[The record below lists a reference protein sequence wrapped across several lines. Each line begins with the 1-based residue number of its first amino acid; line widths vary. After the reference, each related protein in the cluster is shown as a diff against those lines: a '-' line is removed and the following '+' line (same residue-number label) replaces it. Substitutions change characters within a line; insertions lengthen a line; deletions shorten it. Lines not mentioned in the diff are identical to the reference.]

1 MKRLIV
7 IRGGG
12 ELATAAAIYLHKSGF
27 RVLMLEKAQP
37 TSTRRE
43 VSFADAAYDGKK
55 VVARVTCSREND
67 PKTAEKR
74 LKAGE
79 VILMV
84 DPKGKHIPY
93 FKPKVLLDGIMAHEN
108 KGTSRDMAE
117 HTLALGPGFCAGR
130 DVDAVIETMR
140 GHNLGK
146 IIYEGYSYRDQ
157 GKLSL
162 VDAAGAVGQIL
173 FSPEAGTFE
182 GLQNISY
189 RIRRDEPVA
198 RIRREDGEVIGIRA
212 KIDGV
217 LRGILHSGCPVKK
230 GQKIV
235 DVNPVMSREE
245 CFTLTDKARC
255 VAGSVLQ
262 AVMAWESKKRKRI
275 TFDF

>member
-12 ELATAAAIYLHKSGF
+12 ELATACAIYLHNSGF

-43 VSFADAAYDGKK
+43 ISFADAVYDGRKT
-55 VVARVTCSREND
+55 VARVTCRRED
-67 PKTAEKR
+67 SLKEAERR
-74 LKAGE
+74 LKEGE
-79 VILMV
+79 VIMMV
-84 DPKGKHIPY
+84 DPKGKHIPG
-93 FKPKVLLDGIMAHEN
+93 FKPKVLLDAILAHEN
-108 KGTSRDMAE
+108 KGTVKGMAE

-173 FSPEAGTFE
+173 FAPEAGRLE
-182 GLQNISY
+182 GLQNISHKTQKG
-189 RIRRDEPVA
+189 ELLA
-198 RIRREDGEVIGIRA
+198 RIHREDGSALEICSQM
-212 KIDGV
+212 DGV
-217 LRGILHSGCPVKK
+217 LRGIMHSGCSVKK
-230 GQKIV
+230 GQKIA

>member
-1 MKRLIV
+1 MKRLVV

-12 ELATAAAIYLHKSGF
+12 ELATAAAIYLHNSGF

-55 VVARVTCSREND
+55 TVARVTCRRED
-67 PKTAEKR
+67 SPREAEKR
-74 LKAGE
+74 LKDGE
-79 VILMV
+79 VIMMI

-93 FKPKVLLDGIMAHEN
+93 FKSKVLLDGILAHEN
-108 KGTSRDMAE
+108 KGTLREWAE

-173 FSPEAGTFE
+173 FAPEAGRLE
-182 GLQNISY
+182 GLHSISHKTQK
-189 RIRRDEPVA
+189 DEPIA
-198 RIRREDGEVIGIRA
+198 NIHREDGSVLEIRSQL
-212 KIDGV
+212 DGV
-217 LRGILHSGCPVKK
+217 LRGIIHSGCTVKK
-230 GQKIV
+230 GQKIA
-235 DVNPVMSREE
+235 DVNPVMTREE

-262 AVMAWESKKRKRI
+262 AVMAWESRKRKRI

>member
-12 ELATAAAIYLHKSGF
+12 ELATACAIYLHNSGF

-37 TSTRRE
+37 ASTRRE
-43 VSFADAAYDGKK
+43 ISFADAIRDGKK
-55 VVARVTCSREND
+55 TVARVTCRRED
-67 PKTAEKR
+67 SLKEAEKR
-74 LKAGE
+74 LKDGE
-79 VILMV
+79 IIMMI
-84 DPKGKHIPY
+84 DPKGKNIPH
-93 FKPKVLLDGIMAHEN
+93 FKPKVVLDAIMAHEN
-108 KGTSRDMAE
+108 KGTLRDMAE

-140 GHNLGK
+140 GHDLGK

-162 VDAAGAVGQIL
+162 VDAAGAVGQII
-173 FSPEAGTFE
+173 FAPDAGE
-182 GLQNISY
+182 LESLQNISNK
-189 RIRRDEPVA
+189 IQKDELIA
-198 RIRREDGEVIGIRA
+198 KIHREDGSVLEICSR
-212 KIDGV
+212 IDGV
-217 LRGILHSGCPVKK
+217 LRGIMRSGCIVRK
-230 GQKIV
+230 GQKIA